1 MNITVEKIEGILPV
15 IVVTPHG
22 DLDASNYKEL
32 IARAQEVYNQGG
44 RYILLDMSDTPF
56 ISSSGLVAL
65 HTIASMLRGK
75 PIEEA
80 EEGWNAFHAIDRE
93 RDSGYQPYVKLLSP
107 QPRVERALHT
117 TGMNQFFQTFTD
129 REAALASFAK
139 TPAP

>member
-1 MNITVEKIEGILPV
+1 MNITVDKIEGILPV

-32 IARAQEVYNQGG
+32 IARAQEAYNQGG

-65 HTIASMLRGK
+65 HAIASMLRGK
-75 PIEEA
+75 PMEEA

-129 REAALASFAK
+129 REEALASFAK